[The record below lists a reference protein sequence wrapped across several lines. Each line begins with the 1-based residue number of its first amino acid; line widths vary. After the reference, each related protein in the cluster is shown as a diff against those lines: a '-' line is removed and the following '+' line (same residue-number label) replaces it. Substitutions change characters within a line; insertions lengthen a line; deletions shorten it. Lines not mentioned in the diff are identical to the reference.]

1 MTTNKSIMTE
11 NTEFSSNGISLRGY
25 LARPADMSS
34 APAIILIHEW
44 WGLTDHI
51 KDIAGRYASEGYIT
65 AAVDLFDGVT
75 TKDAEEA
82 GKLMNSLDFPKAL
95 ERIKATVE
103 YLRQLEGV
111 TSVGITGFCMG
122 GVLSLLAACQNKVEA
137 VAPFYGM
144 PDDLSVIANLG
155 CPMLFIGG
163 EKDQWITIEKMNNLK
178 NELQNKH
185 KTGEVIIYPGANHAF
200 FNDTRPEV
208 YNAEDATDV
217 WQKVL
222 AFFKENLK

>member
-1 MTTNKSIMTE
+1 MTTNKSILTE

-25 LARPADMSS
+25 LARPADTPS

-51 KDIAGRYASEGYIT
+51 KDIAGRYALEGYIT

-82 GKLMNSLDFPKAL
+82 GKLMNGLDFQKAL
-95 ERIKATVE
+95 ERIQATVE

-111 TSVGITGFCMG
+111 TSIGVTGFCMG

-144 PDDLSVIANLG
+144 PDDLSAIANLG

-163 EKDQWITIEKMNNLK
+163 EKDQWITVEKMNKLK
-178 NELQNKH
+178 EELQNKH
-185 KTGEVIIYPGANHAF
+185 KTGEVFIYPEANHAF

-208 YNAEDATDV
+208 YNAEDATDA